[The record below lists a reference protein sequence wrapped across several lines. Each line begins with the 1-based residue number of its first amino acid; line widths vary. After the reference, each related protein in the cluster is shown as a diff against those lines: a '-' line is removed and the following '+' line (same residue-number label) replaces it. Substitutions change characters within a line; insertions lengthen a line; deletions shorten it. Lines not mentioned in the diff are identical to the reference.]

1 MKLLS
6 FKRITSTVIRIIIW
20 AAGIKILAGM
30 GVTPLLAVII
40 LLMLKSIF
48 RIIFRLSVILVSIAM
63 FVLFISLLCCI

>member
-1 MKLLS
+1 MKQLP

-20 AAGIKILAGM
+20 AVCIKMLAGM

-63 FVLFISLLCCI
+63 FVLFLSLLCCI

>member
-1 MKLLS
+1 M
-6 FKRITSTVIRIIIW
+6 
-20 AAGIKILAGM
+20 LAGM

-63 FVLFISLLCCI
+63 FVLFLSLLCCI